1 MAISD
6 IYNKIRW
13 ILMVNFKV
21 EERVNYYNADL
32 NKDLGLEPWDINL
45 LLYLVESNFNVR
57 IKNGSDKE
65 LTRLDQIVSMVYSE
79 KTSSKKLKQTA

>member
-1 MAISD
+1 
-6 IYNKIRW
+6 
-13 ILMVNFKV
+13 MVNFKV

>member
-1 MAISD
+1 MTISD

-13 ILMVNFKV
+13 ILMVNFKI
-21 EERVNYYNADL
+21 EDRVNYYNADL

-57 IKNGSDKE
+57 IKNGTEKE
-65 LTRLDQIVSMVYSE
+65 LLRLDQIVSMVYAE
-79 KTSSKKLKQTA
+79 KTSSKKLKQIA